1 MLTESIYILFCLP
14 DLDPVGFGT
23 FFMHDPAAESTVSAA
38 THHASSICPSQKS
51 NLSNAYHIFC
61 RVVLIFLCN
70 HQIDL
75 SLYKN

>member
-38 THHASSICPSQKS
+38 THHASSICHRKNQICPTRITFFAA
-51 NLSNAYHIFC
+51 L
-61 RVVLIFLCN
+61 FLFSSA
-70 HQIDL
+70 II
-75 SLYKN
+75 K